1 MDSVSRLGP
10 TRSALA
16 LLVCAFA
23 RLAAS
28 LTPNH
33 SALPGHSGGRSSTL
47 SSLLGAVYPDILG
60 GAPSVLCTCL
70 LKCTSRIFWGALSLS
85 LSRLCL
91 SLLSSQPGY
100 SGRCSESQL
109 PLASSVVSRAALWS
123 KLPGYSGRC
132 SHSRFLLRAH
142 YPDILGGA
150 FFSCIELNYA

>member
-1 MDSVSRLGP
+1 MLWLCLSVPLPDSRHHLLP
-10 TRSALA
+10 TTAH
-16 LLVCAFA
+16 F
-23 RLAAS
+23 
-28 LTPNH
+28 
-33 SALPGHSGGRSSTL
+33 
-47 SSLLGAVYPDILG
+47 PDILG
-60 GAPSVLCTCL
+60 GALLPSRLSLEQST
-70 LKCTSRIFWGALSLS
+70 RIFWEVRQASCVPAYSSALPGYSGGCFLS